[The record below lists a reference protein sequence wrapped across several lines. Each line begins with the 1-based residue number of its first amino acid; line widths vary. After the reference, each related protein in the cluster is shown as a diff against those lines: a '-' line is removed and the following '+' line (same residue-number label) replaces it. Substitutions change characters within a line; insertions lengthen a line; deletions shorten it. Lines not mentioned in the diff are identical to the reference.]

1 MLFRPNW
8 EKIVPAFRIGGL
20 KKGKCCMATEKKE
33 ELMDWGKVAENFES
47 GTRFSKLFAMHCI
60 VMLPDRVQS
69 SSDS

>member
-1 MLFRPNW
+1 
-8 EKIVPAFRIGGL
+8 
-20 KKGKCCMATEKKE
+20 MATEKKE